1 MMVLV
6 SWMML
11 VEALA
16 VVVATAAKKRQSVLP
31 V

>member
-1 MMVLV
+1 MVLV

-16 VVVATAAKKRQSVLP
+16 VVLAIEAKKRQSVLP
-31 V
+31 M